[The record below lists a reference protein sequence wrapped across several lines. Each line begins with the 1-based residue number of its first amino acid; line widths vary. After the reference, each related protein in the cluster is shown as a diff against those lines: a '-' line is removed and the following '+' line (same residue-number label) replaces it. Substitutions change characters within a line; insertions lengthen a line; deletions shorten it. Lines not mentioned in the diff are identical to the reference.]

1 MVKFDQMWFIFQ
13 HSLPCGP
20 HVTLLPSDVA
30 ALGYLW
36 CRNTHPDP
44 QNKVLNC
51 RYDLIIGPILLL
63 SQVFL
68 YIGEQKI
75 AGVKSGEYG
84 GWSTSSKP
92 QSRTAAIATTDLCAG
107 ALSWWNRTPF
117 VSFPGHFEMS
127 LLLLFKMRMCLC
139 VCVCMNATKKVLN
152 KVCQIKDYEK
162 TTVFWVCVTA
172 CVYEFVV
179 MGGGGVVHT
188 QICVGYSLEC

>member
-1 MVKFDQMWFIFQ
+1 MVGT
-13 HSLPCGP
+13 SAS
-20 HVTLLPSDVA
+20 TDVA

-36 CRNTHPDP
+36 CRNSHPDP

-127 LLLLFKMRMCLC
+127 LLLLFKSGLHEDVFVC
-139 VCVCMNATKKVLN
+139 VCVCMSENLMQLCYN
-152 KVCQIKDYEK
+152 Y
-162 TTVFWVCVTA
+162 
-172 CVYEFVV
+172 
-179 MGGGGVVHT
+179 
-188 QICVGYSLEC
+188 YSKRY